1 MAQPK
6 TAVRAASEAAPEVP
20 ANSDAKPQ
28 RKRITRRKAV
38 EQHVRSYFEAMDR
51 RDVEA
56 MVSHWREDGVD
67 DIVPVGLLRGRD
79 AMRKYFKSVFAATP
93 DAKTTVTR
101 LVAGERSC
109 AAEWRIEGTF
119 EGAPYLGIEPTGK
132 HIEIR
137 GLDLFE
143 LEDGEIVSNTG
154 YFDGASF
161 ARQIGMLP
169 PDGSGADRAMKS
181 AFNAATK
188 LRRAVAERRS
198 A

>member
-6 TAVRAASEAAPEVP
+6 TDERAAPEAAPEAP
-20 ANSDAKPQ
+20 AQSDAKPQ

-38 EQHVRSYFEAMDR
+38 EEHVRGYFDAMSR
-51 RDVEA
+51 RDVEG

-79 AMRKYFKSVFAATP
+79 EMRAYFKSLFAATP
-93 DAKTTVTR
+93 DASTTVTR
-101 LVAGERSC
+101 LVAGEQSC
-109 AAEWRIEGTF
+109 AVEWRIEGTF
-119 EGAPYLGIEPTGK
+119 DGAPYKGIEPTGK
-132 HIEIR
+132 HVEVR

-169 PDGSGADRAMKS
+169 ADGSGADRAMKS
-181 AFNAATK
+181 AFNAVTK

>member
-6 TAVRAASEAAPEVP
+6 TDERAAPEAAPEAP
-20 ANSDAKPQ
+20 AKSDAKPQ

-38 EQHVRSYFEAMDR
+38 EEHVRSYFDAMSR
-51 RDVEA
+51 RDVEG
-56 MVSHWREDGVD
+56 MVSHWREDGID

-79 AMRKYFKSVFAATP
+79 EMRAYFKSLFAATP
-93 DAKTTVTR
+93 DASTTVTR
-101 LVAGERSC
+101 LVAGEQSC
-109 AAEWRIEGTF
+109 AVEWRIEGTF
-119 EGAPYLGIEPTGK
+119 DGAPYMGIEPTGK
-132 HIEIR
+132 HVEVR

-169 PDGSGADRAMKS
+169 ADGSGADRAMKS
-181 AFNAATK
+181 AFNAVTK
-188 LRRAVAERRS
+188 LRRAAAERRS

>member
-6 TAVRAASEAAPEVP
+6 TAERAASEAAPEVP

-79 AMRKYFKSVFAATP
+79 AMREYFKSVFAATP

-101 LVAGERSC
+101 LVAGEQSC

-119 EGAPYLGIEPTGK
+119 DGAPYLGIEPTGK

-188 LRRAVAERRS
+188 LRRVVAERRS

>member
-6 TAVRAASEAAPEVP
+6 TAEHAAQEAAPEAP
-20 ANSDAKPQ
+20 AKPDAKPQ

-56 MVSHWREDGVD
+56 MVAHWREDGVD
-67 DIVPVGLLRGRD
+67 DMVPVGLLRGRD
-79 AMRKYFKSVFAATP
+79 EMRQYFRSLFAATP
-93 DAKTTVTR
+93 DASTTVTR
-101 LVAGERSC
+101 LVAGEQSC
-109 AAEWRIEGTF
+109 AVEWRIEGTF
-119 EGAPYLGIEPTGK
+119 DGAPYLGIEPTGK
-132 HIEIR
+132 HVEVR

-143 LEDGEIVSNTG
+143 LEGDEIVTNTG

-169 PDGSGADRAMKS
+169 ADGSGADRAMKS
-181 AFNAATK
+181 AFNAVTK